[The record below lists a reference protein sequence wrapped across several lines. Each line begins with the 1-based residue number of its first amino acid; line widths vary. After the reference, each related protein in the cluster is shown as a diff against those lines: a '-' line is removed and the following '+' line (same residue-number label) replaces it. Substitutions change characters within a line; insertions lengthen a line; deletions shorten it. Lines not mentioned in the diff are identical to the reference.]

1 MDSRQIPAPEIG
13 RSGAGLIIVN
23 GFDQI
28 RRIRS
33 DQPLNP
39 PAGCGTVRNEMAPS
53 PRTRPARTT
62 RPKSTPRLQLLQS
75 AEDSG
80 SGETVQNRAY
90 AALKNAVMEGRF
102 RPGETVT
109 LRALSSLLGTSDM
122 PVREALRRLTSEGA
136 FEALPNRS
144 TRIPRLSR
152 RQVEQIYELRVE
164 LEGKAAALAADQISK
179 HQVDE
184 LVALQAQLN
193 DCIEHGDMNR
203 FTAINKEFHFRVY
216 AIADNEPMQTLIEML
231 WLRMGPLVSWI
242 GTLSAESPDHMRKI
256 GQAHH
261 NRLIKALQAR
271 DADAAC
277 EAMRADLREPTRLAG
292 FWRAIDQLSVGETPK
307 TPHTKSQR

>member
-1 MDSRQIPAPEIG
+1 
-13 RSGAGLIIVN
+13 
-23 GFDQI
+23 
-28 RRIRS
+28 
-33 DQPLNP
+33 LNLS
-39 PAGCGTVRNEMAPS
+39 AGCGTVRNEMATPS
-53 PRTRPARTT
+53 RTRPARTT
-62 RPKSTPRLQLLQS
+62 RSKTTPRLQPLPS

-80 SGETVQNRAY
+80 PSDTVQNRAY

-164 LEGKAAALAADQISK
+164 LEGKAAALAAEHISK

-184 LVALQAQLN
+184 LVALQGQMN
-193 DCIEHGDMNR
+193 DCIARNDLAR
-203 FTAINKEFHFRVY
+203 FTALNKEFHFRVY
-216 AIADNEPMQTLIEML
+216 EIADNEPMQTLIEML

-242 GTLSAESPDHMRKI
+242 GKMGAESPDHMRKI
-256 GQAHH
+256 GQVQH
-261 NRLIKALQAR
+261 NRLLKALQSR
-271 DADAAC
+271 DAEAAC
-277 EAMRADLREPTRLAG
+277 DAMRADLREPTKLAD
-292 FWRAIDQLSVGETPK
+292 FWRAIDQLSVGEPAK
-307 TPHTKSQR
+307 TQK